1 MWIYYSPPSKQICIV
16 GSRNEFRKLASIIR
30 QTQGKIQTNQTG
42 SPVPYEQLLKAIVVE
57 SLPTRGVTFTVTNDD
72 QLSITGD
79 KSKMAILADNVQ
91 SIAEAD
97 DVEGH
102 WHVEYFPDHF
112 FLAPESFP
120 VVFEF
125 SSRACSARAES

>member
-72 QLSITGD
+72 QLSIAGD
-79 KSKMAILADNVQ
+79 KTKMAILADNVQ